1 MPRKQTMKRRTSKKR
16 GMRGGNAIMPS
27 EISATYDIGNYAAS
41 QQQAGASVGAMP
53 NLDLINQSGGKSRRR
68 QYGGM
73 HELRPTD
80 IGGSTGMLST
90 GEVAPQQG
98 GYFKELFKS
107 AVAPFGLS
115 GLRGR
120 SVKRPYMGKSRLSKR
135 LRSHRQ
141 RRHR

>member
-1 MPRKQTMKRRTSKKR
+1 MPRKQTMKRRMK
-16 GMRGGNAIMPS
+16 GGNTIMPS

-41 QQQAGASVGAMP
+41 QNQAGASVGAMP
-53 NLDLINQSGGKSRRR
+53 NLDLINQAGGKSKRRR

-73 HELRPTD
+73 HELQPTN
-80 IGGSTGMLST
+80 IGESTGMLPT
-90 GEVAPQQG
+90 GEVVAPQKG

-107 AVAPFGLS
+107 AVAPFRLS

-135 LRSHRQ
+135 LRRHRQ
-141 RRHR
+141 RHHR